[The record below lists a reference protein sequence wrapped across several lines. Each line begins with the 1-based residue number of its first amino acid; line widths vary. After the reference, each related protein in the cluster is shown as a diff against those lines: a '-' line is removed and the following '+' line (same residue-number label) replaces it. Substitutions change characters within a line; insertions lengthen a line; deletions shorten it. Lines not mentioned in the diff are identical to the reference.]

1 MSLIT
6 PDFGLLFWMVVI
18 FGLVFFLLAKFGFP
32 VITNAVQKRS
42 DHIAESLQAAQ
53 QAEERLAG
61 MAEEHARMIEE
72 TRLEQSR
79 ILKEASES
87 RERII
92 AQAKEDAAAEAAKLL
107 DHAKVEIAAERES
120 AIRDIRRQVA
130 MISVEVAEKI
140 VRKDLEGEDG
150 QLSMIDRM
158 VEEASRACAMMLS
171 RASEASLR
179 MRLCSRRVCSII
191 FSCSAARWR

>member
-32 VITNAVQKRS
+32 IITKAVQQRS
-42 DHIAESLQAAQ
+42 DHIADSLKAAEKAQESLQNMAQ
-53 QAEERLAG
+53 EQAK
-61 MAEEHARMIEE
+61 MIEE

-87 RERII
+87 RDRII

-107 DHAKVEIAAERES
+107 EHAKVEIAAERES

-130 MISVEVAEKI
+130 AISVEVAEKI
-140 VRKDLEGEDG
+140 VRKDLEGTG
-150 QLSMIDRM
+150 AQQSLIDRM
-158 VEEASRACAMMLS
+158 VDEASQAQ
-171 RASEASLR
+171 
-179 MRLCSRRVCSII
+179 IPN
-191 FSCSAARWR
+191 

>member
-18 FGLVFFLLAKFGFP
+18 FGIVFFLLAKFGFP
-32 VITNAVQKRS
+32 VITKAVQSRS
-42 DHIAESLQAAQ
+42 DHIADSLKAADEAQA
-53 QAEERLAG
+53 RLAG
-61 MAEEHARMIEE
+61 MAEEHAKMIEE

-92 AQAKEDAAAEAAKLL
+92 AQARTDAAAEAAKLL
-107 DHAKVEIAAERES
+107 EHAKVEIAAERES

-130 MISVEVAEKI
+130 MISVDVAEKI
-140 VRKDLEGEDG
+140 VRKDLDTDG
-150 QLSMIDRM
+150 GQQALLDRM
-158 VEEASRACAMMLS
+158 VEEA
-171 RASEASLR
+171 EQ
-179 MRLCSRRVCSII
+179 
-191 FSCSAARWR
+191 ARIPN

>member
-18 FGLVFFLLAKFGFP
+18 FGIVFFLLAKFGFP
-32 VITNAVQKRS
+32 VITKAVQTRS
-42 DHIAESLQAAQ
+42 DHIADSLKAADEAQA
-53 QAEERLAG
+53 RLAG

-92 AQAKEDAAAEAAKLL
+92 AQARTDAAAEAAKLL
-107 DHAKVEIAAERES
+107 EHAKVEIAAERES

-130 MISVEVAEKI
+130 MISVDVAEKI
-140 VRKDLEGEDG
+140 VRKDLDTDG
-150 QLSMIDRM
+150 GQQALLDRM
-158 VEEASRACAMMLS
+158 VEEA
-171 RASEASLR
+171 EQ
-179 MRLCSRRVCSII
+179 
-191 FSCSAARWR
+191 ARIPN

>member
-18 FGLVFFLLAKFGFP
+18 FGIVFFLLAKFGFP
-32 VITNAVQKRS
+32 VITKAVQTRS
-42 DHIAESLQAAQ
+42 DHIADSLKAADEAQA
-53 QAEERLAG
+53 RLAG
-61 MAEEHARMIEE
+61 LAQEQARMIEE

-92 AQAKEDAAAEAAKLL
+92 AQAKEEAAAEAAKLL

-140 VRKDLEGEDG
+140 VRKDLEGDAG
-150 QLSMIDRM
+150 QQGLIDRM
-158 VEEASRACAMMLS
+158 VDEAAQAQ
-171 RASEASLR
+171 
-179 MRLCSRRVCSII
+179 IPN
-191 FSCSAARWR
+191 

>member
-6 PDFGLLFWMVVI
+6 PSFGLLFWMVVI
-18 FGLVFFLLAKFGFP
+18 FGIVFFLLAKFGFP
-32 VITNAVQKRS
+32 VITKAVQSRS
-42 DHIAESLQAAQ
+42 DHIADSLKAADEAQAQLANMAQ
-53 QAEERLAG
+53 EQAK
-61 MAEEHARMIEE
+61 MIEE

-107 DHAKVEIAAERES
+107 EHAKVEIAAERES

-130 MISVEVAEKI
+130 MISVDVAEKI
-140 VRKDLEGEDG
+140 VRKDLDTDG
-150 QLSMIDRM
+150 GQQALLDRM
-158 VEEASRACAMMLS
+158 VEEA
-171 RASEASLR
+171 EQ
-179 MRLCSRRVCSII
+179 
-191 FSCSAARWR
+191 ARIPN

>member
-18 FGLVFFLLAKFGFP
+18 FGIVFFLLAKFGFP
-32 VITNAVQKRS
+32 VITKAVQTRS
-42 DHIAESLQAAQ
+42 DHIADSLKAADEAQA
-53 QAEERLAG
+53 RLAG
-61 MAEEHARMIEE
+61 LAQEQAKMIEE

-92 AQAKEDAAAEAAKLL
+92 AQAKEEAAAEAAKLL
-107 DHAKVEIAAERES
+107 EHAKVEIAAERES

-140 VRKDLEGEDG
+140 VRKDLEGDDAQQG
-150 QLSMIDRM
+150 LIDRM
-158 VEEASRACAMMLS
+158 VDEAAQAQ
-171 RASEASLR
+171 
-179 MRLCSRRVCSII
+179 IPN
-191 FSCSAARWR
+191 

>member
-18 FGLVFFLLAKFGFP
+18 FGIVFFLLAKFGFP

-42 DHIAESLQAAQ
+42 DHIAESLQAAD
-53 QAEERLAG
+53 QAREQLAG

-79 ILKEASES
+79 ILKEASEA
-87 RERII
+87 REAII
-92 AQAKEDAAAEAAKLL
+92 AKAKEEASAEAAKLL
-107 DHAKVEIAAERES
+107 EHAKVEIAAERES

-158 VEEASRACAMMLS
+158 VEEASRAQ
-171 RASEASLR
+171 
-179 MRLCSRRVCSII
+179 VPN
-191 FSCSAARWR
+191 

>member
-32 VITNAVQKRS
+32 IITKAVQQRS
-42 DHIAESLQAAQ
+42 DYIADSLKSADEAQA
-53 QAEERLAG
+53 RLAG
-61 MAEEHARMIEE
+61 MAEEQKKMIEE

-87 RERII
+87 RDRII
-92 AQAKEDAAAEAAKLL
+92 AQATEEAAAEAAKLL
-107 DHAKVEIAAERES
+107 EHAKVEIAAERES

-140 VRKDLEGEDG
+140 VRKDLDGEDA
-150 QLSMIDRM
+150 QMSLIDRM
-158 VEEASRACAMMLS
+158 VDEASQAQ
-171 RASEASLR
+171 
-179 MRLCSRRVCSII
+179 IPN
-191 FSCSAARWR
+191 

>member
-32 VITNAVQKRS
+32 IISKAVQQRS
-42 DHIAESLQAAQ
+42 DHIADSLKAADQAQASLANLAKEQAQ
-53 QAEERLAG
+53 L
-61 MAEEHARMIEE
+61 IEQ

-79 ILKEASES
+79 ILKEASQARES
-87 RERII
+87 II
-92 AQAKEDAAAEAAKLL
+92 AQAKEEAAAEAAKLL
-107 DHAKVEIAAERES
+107 EHAKVEIAAEHES

-140 VRKDLEGEDG
+140 VRKELDAGSGQQDL
-150 QLSMIDRM
+150 LDRL
-158 VEEASRACAMMLS
+158 VEEASQAQ
-171 RASEASLR
+171 
-179 MRLCSRRVCSII
+179 IPN
-191 FSCSAARWR
+191 

>member
-1 MSLIT
+1 MSLLT

-18 FGLVFFLLAKFGFP
+18 FGIVFFILAKFGFP
-32 VITNAVQKRS
+32 VITKAVQDRS
-42 DHIAESLQAAQ
+42 DHIADSLKAADEAQAKLANMAKE
-53 QAEERLAG
+53 QAK
-61 MAEEHARMIEE
+61 MIEE

-87 RERII
+87 REKII

-140 VRKDLEGEDG
+140 VRKDLEEGDG
-150 QLSMIDRM
+150 QLALLDRL
-158 VEEASRACAMMLS
+158 VDEAEQAQ
-171 RASEASLR
+171 
-179 MRLCSRRVCSII
+179 IPN
-191 FSCSAARWR
+191 

>member
-1 MSLIT
+1 MSLVT

-18 FGLVFFLLAKFGFP
+18 FGIVFFLLAKFGFP
-32 VITNAVQKRS
+32 VITKAVQKRS
-42 DHIAESLQAAQ
+42 DHIADSLKAADEAQA
-53 QAEERLAG
+53 RLAG
-61 MAEEHARMIEE
+61 MAGEHARMIEE

-92 AQAKEDAAAEAAKLL
+92 AQAKEEAAAEAAKLL
-107 DHAKVEIAAERES
+107 EHAKVEIAAERES

-140 VRKDLEGEDG
+140 VRKELEGDEG
-150 QLSMIDRM
+150 QQGLIDRM
-158 VEEASRACAMMLS
+158 VDEAAQAQ
-171 RASEASLR
+171 
-179 MRLCSRRVCSII
+179 IPN
-191 FSCSAARWR
+191 

>member
-18 FGLVFFLLAKFGFP
+18 FGIVFFLLAKFGFP
-32 VITNAVQKRS
+32 VITKAVQTRS
-42 DHIAESLQAAQ
+42 DHIADSLKAADEAQA
-53 QAEERLAG
+53 RLAG
-61 MAEEHARMIEE
+61 LAEEQAKMIEE

-92 AQAKEDAAAEAAKLL
+92 AQAKEEAAAEAAKLL
-107 DHAKVEIAAERES
+107 EHAKVEIAAERES

-140 VRKDLEGEDG
+140 VRKDLEGDDAQQG
-150 QLSMIDRM
+150 LIDRM
-158 VEEASRACAMMLS
+158 VDEAAQAQ
-171 RASEASLR
+171 
-179 MRLCSRRVCSII
+179 IPN
-191 FSCSAARWR
+191 

>member
-1 MSLIT
+1 MSLLT
-6 PDFGLLFWMVVI
+6 PDVGLLFWMVVI
-18 FGLVFFLLAKFGFP
+18 FGIVFFILAKFGFP
-32 VITNAVQKRS
+32 VITKAVQDRS
-42 DHIAESLQAAQ
+42 DHIADSLKAADEAQAKLAGL
-53 QAEERLAG
+53 AEEQAK
-61 MAEEHARMIEE
+61 MIEE

-87 RERII
+87 REKII

-140 VRKDLEGEDG
+140 VRKDLEEGDG
-150 QLSMIDRM
+150 QLALLDRL
-158 VEEASRACAMMLS
+158 VDEAEQAQ
-171 RASEASLR
+171 
-179 MRLCSRRVCSII
+179 IPN
-191 FSCSAARWR
+191 

>member
-18 FGLVFFLLAKFGFP
+18 FGIVFFLLAKFGFP
-32 VITNAVQKRS
+32 VITKAVQTRS
-42 DHIAESLQAAQ
+42 DHIADSLKAADEAQA
-53 QAEERLAG
+53 RLAG
-61 MAEEHARMIEE
+61 LAQEQTKMIEE

-92 AQAKEDAAAEAAKLL
+92 AQAKEEAAAEAAKLL
-107 DHAKVEIAAERES
+107 EHAKVEIAAERES

-140 VRKDLEGEDG
+140 VRKDLEGDDAQQG
-150 QLSMIDRM
+150 LIDRM
-158 VEEASRACAMMLS
+158 VDEAAQAQ
-171 RASEASLR
+171 
-179 MRLCSRRVCSII
+179 IPN
-191 FSCSAARWR
+191 

>member
-18 FGLVFFLLAKFGFP
+18 FGIVFFLLAKFGFP

-79 ILKEASES
+79 ILKEASEA
-87 RERII
+87 REAII
-92 AQAKEDAAAEAAKLL
+92 AKAKEEASAEAAKLL
-107 DHAKVEIAAERES
+107 EHAKVEIAAERES

-158 VEEASRACAMMLS
+158 VEEASRAQ
-171 RASEASLR
+171 
-179 MRLCSRRVCSII
+179 VPN
-191 FSCSAARWR
+191 

>member
-18 FGLVFFLLAKFGFP
+18 FGIVFFLLAKFGFP
-32 VITNAVQKRS
+32 VITKAVQSRS
-42 DHIAESLQAAQ
+42 DHIADSLKAADEAQA
-53 QAEERLAG
+53 RLAG
-61 MAEEHARMIEE
+61 LADEQAKMIEE

-92 AQAKEDAAAEAAKLL
+92 AQAHEEAAAEAAKLL
-107 DHAKVEIAAERES
+107 EHAKVEIAAERES

-140 VRKDLEGEDG
+140 VRKDLDEGDG
-150 QLSMIDRM
+150 QLALLDRL
-158 VEEASRACAMMLS
+158 VDEAEKAQMPN
-171 RASEASLR
+171 
-179 MRLCSRRVCSII
+179 
-191 FSCSAARWR
+191 

>member
-1 MSLIT
+1 MSLLT

-18 FGLVFFLLAKFGFP
+18 FGIVFFILAKFGFP
-32 VITNAVQKRS
+32 VITKAVQDRS
-42 DHIAESLQAAQ
+42 DHIADSLKAADEAQAKLAGL
-53 QAEERLAG
+53 AEEQAK
-61 MAEEHARMIEE
+61 MIEE

-87 RERII
+87 REKII
-92 AQAKEDAAAEAAKLL
+92 AQAKEDAAAEAGKLL

-140 VRKDLEGEDG
+140 VRKDLEEGDG
-150 QLSMIDRM
+150 QLALLDRL
-158 VEEASRACAMMLS
+158 VDEAEQAQ
-171 RASEASLR
+171 
-179 MRLCSRRVCSII
+179 IPN
-191 FSCSAARWR
+191 

>member
-1 MSLIT
+1 
-6 PDFGLLFWMVVI
+6 MVVI
-18 FGLVFFLLAKFGFP
+18 FGIVFFLLAKFGFP

-42 DHIAESLQAAQ
+42 DHIADSLKAADEAQA
-53 QAEERLAG
+53 RLAG

-79 ILKEASES
+79 ILRKASES

-140 VRKDLEGEDG
+140 VRKDLDESDG
-150 QLSMIDRM
+150 QLALLDRL
-158 VEEASRACAMMLS
+158 VEEAEQAQ
-171 RASEASLR
+171 
-179 MRLCSRRVCSII
+179 IPN
-191 FSCSAARWR
+191 

>member
-6 PDFGLLFWMVVI
+6 PAFGLLFWMVVI
-18 FGLVFFLLAKFGFP
+18 FGIVFFLLAKFGFP
-32 VITNAVQKRS
+32 VITKAVQTRS
-42 DHIAESLQAAQ
+42 DHIADSLKAADEAQA
-53 QAEERLAG
+53 RLAG
-61 MAEEHARMIEE
+61 LAREQAKMIEE

-92 AQAKEDAAAEAAKLL
+92 AQAREEAAAEAAKLL

-140 VRKDLEGEDG
+140 VRKDLEGDAAQQG
-150 QLSMIDRM
+150 LIDRM
-158 VEEASRACAMMLS
+158 VDEAAQAQ
-171 RASEASLR
+171 
-179 MRLCSRRVCSII
+179 IPN
-191 FSCSAARWR
+191 